1 MAPPRCG
8 ACDGQRLNST
18 ALNVRFR
25 DRSIAALS
33 AGSVAATGEF
43 FARLRPGP
51 REREIARDLLG
62 EIRARLKFL
71 ERVGLGSPELDR
83 AAPTLAGGEA
93 QRIRLAAQLGSNL
106 QGVCNVHD
114 DPRMRLHARA
124 NRAPRE

>member
-51 REREIARDLLG
+51 REREIARDLVG

-71 ERVGLGSPELDR
+71 ERVGLGYLELDR
-83 AAPTLAGGEA
+83 GAPTVSGGEA
-93 QRIRLAAQLGSNL
+93 QSIGLAAEIGSVL
-106 QGVCNVHD
+106 LVVCAVLD
-114 DPRMRLHARA
+114 EA
-124 NRAPRE
+124 